1 MEVGESIL
9 YLRAP
14 LIRRAIPPDASAVS
28 ELPRRA
34 FHEFK
39 QRYTPEAFVATVQP
53 ESGILTRLQEG
64 PLWVAENDLR
74 SVIGTASAVLSDHFV
89 MVRGMA
95 VDPETRGLRIGRV
108 LLTLTEEFARDRG
121 ANRMFLYTTAFL
133 LQAISLYRSSGFE
146 FTGEKTTPHGT
157 ELLRIEKTLRSNA
170 GN

>member
-9 YLRAP
+9 YRRAP

-28 ELPRRA
+28 ELLRRA

-39 QRYTPEAFVATVQP
+39 PRHTPEAFVATVQP
-53 ESGILTRLQEG
+53 ESGFLTRLQEG
-64 PLWVAENDLR
+64 SLWVAENDL

-95 VDPETRGLRIGRV
+95 ADPEARGLRIGRV
-108 LLTLTEEFARDRG
+108 LLTLTENFARDRG

-133 LQAISLYRSSGFE
+133 LQAIRL
-146 FTGEKTTPHGT
+146 
-157 ELLRIEKTLRSNA
+157 
-170 GN
+170 